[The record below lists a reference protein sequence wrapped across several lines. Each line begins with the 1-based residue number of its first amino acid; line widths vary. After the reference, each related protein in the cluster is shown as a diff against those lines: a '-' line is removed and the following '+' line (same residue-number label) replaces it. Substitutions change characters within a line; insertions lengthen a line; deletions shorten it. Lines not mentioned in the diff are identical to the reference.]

1 MKLSN
6 FSKQTSNKNIY
17 SPFTLLIKFLVF
29 QWDPRHLQGSRF
41 VYISKFKFCLIS
53 NHIFVYIHHKE
64 IAWLNL
70 SRFSTILLQQ
80 IKMYFLTIGKTLSLY
95 YNRKDNS
102 SLLCPEFQ
110 STTHSDLMPSTLVL
124 YLLKKTLIHKK
135 WKFKLLN
142 PLDCNIFKTIL
153 PRKLLLQECLEKGPS
168 TFIERSDLMSHPDVR
183 TSYAYQSR
191 LRSNINIHLHV
202 DTDIINVNL
211 MVCIYVICRTIK
223 L

>member
-1 MKLSN
+1 MQVLRV
-6 FSKQTSNKNIY
+6 QKNC
-17 SPFTLLIKFLVF
+17 FDELTV
-29 QWDPRHLQGSRF
+29 
-41 VYISKFKFCLIS
+41 
-53 NHIFVYIHHKE
+53 
-64 IAWLNL
+64 IASLNL

-80 IKMYFLTIGKTLSLY
+80 IKVYFLTMGKTLSLY

-168 TFIERSDLMSHPDVR
+168 TFLERSDLLSFPDVR
-183 TSYAYQSR
+183 TSYAHQRR

-202 DTDIINVNL
+202 DIDILNVNIGDKL
-211 MVCIYVICRTIK
+211 LVCIYVICRTTK
-223 L
+223 W